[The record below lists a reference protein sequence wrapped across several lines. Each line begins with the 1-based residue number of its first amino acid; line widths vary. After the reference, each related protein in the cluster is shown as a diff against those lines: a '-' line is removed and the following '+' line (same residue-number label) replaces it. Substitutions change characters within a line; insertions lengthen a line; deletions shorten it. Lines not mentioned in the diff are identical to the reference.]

1 MTYGATLR
9 LIAGLPDRRPAA
21 GVPQGLHPLFRRL
34 SRASGAPE
42 ALETEERIWRVWMT
56 HLNEAAET
64 VLDRAT
70 GDIAAQRHD
79 IAETRLVRL
88 LRVCPGYAEAWHK
101 LGTLYYLLGADA
113 QSMACLHRAL
123 ELEPRHFGA
132 LASAG
137 EILLG
142 DEEREGAALAFRAA
156 LRVHPHL
163 TAVRERLQGLLLQN

>member
-1 MTYGATLR
+1 MVYGSTLR

-21 GVPQGLHPLFRRL
+21 CVPHGLQPLFRRL
-34 SRASGAPE
+34 SHAGGEAE
-42 ALETEERIWRVWMT
+42 ALQTEERIWLVWMT
-56 HLNEAAET
+56 HPNEAAEA

-88 LRVCPGYAEAWHK
+88 ARVCPDYAEAWHK
-101 LGTLYYLLGADA
+101 LGTLYYLLGADD

-142 DEEREGAALAFRAA
+142 EAQTEGAALAFHAA
-156 LRVHPHL
+156 LRVHPHHA
-163 TAVRERLQGLLLQN
+163 AVRERLQALQLQN